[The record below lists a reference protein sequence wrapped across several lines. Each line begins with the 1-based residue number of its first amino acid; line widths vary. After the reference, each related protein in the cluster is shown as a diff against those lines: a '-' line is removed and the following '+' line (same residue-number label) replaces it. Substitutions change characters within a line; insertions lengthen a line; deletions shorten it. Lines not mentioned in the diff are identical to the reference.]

1 MKNLAIINKAILEEI
16 KEDYPNWKLYA
27 PKEKVVTILRPIKAG
42 EKLSSVQEAF
52 IAFKFKNSLV
62 GAKLK
67 GERR

>member
-1 MKNLAIINKAILEEI
+1 MKNLTIINKAILEEI

-52 IAFKFKNSLV
+52 IAFKFKNSFV